1 MKAFL
6 TILIAAACVC
16 AFTAPAVLAQEKPA
30 GTLGETDARVPELE
44 AFHKTIYKL
53 WHTAWPKQDIA
64 MLTGL
69 LPDIKAGAATVAG
82 AKLPGIL
89 QDKKDAWA
97 KGVQGLQTTVEAY
110 EAAVVAKDSA
120 AILDQAEELHSQYET
135 LVRTIRPPMK
145 EINAFHTELYM
156 LYHHYGP
163 AFDLPNITTTVGA
176 MKEKMTALNT
186 ATLPSRYA
194 SRQEAFTAARGN
206 LSTAVDK
213 LQEAVKTGKKEP
225 ITAAI
230 ESVHYN
236 YVALEKVFE

>member
-16 AFTAPAVLAQEKPA
+16 ACPAPTLFAQEKPA
-30 GTLGETDARVPELE
+30 VAPGETDARVPELE

-53 WHTAWPKQDIA
+53 WHTAWPTQDIA

-69 LPDIKAGAATVAG
+69 LPDIKAGAAAVAG

-89 QDKKDAWA
+89 QDKKDPWA
-97 KGVQGLQTTVEAY
+97 KGVQGLQATVEAY

-120 AILDQAEELHSQYET
+120 AILDQAEELHSRYET

-145 EINAFHTELYM
+145 EIDAFHAELYM

-163 AFDLPNITTTVGA
+163 AFDLPKITTTVTA
-176 MKEKMTALNT
+176 MKEKMTALN
-186 ATLPSRYA
+186 AAALPSRHA
-194 SRQEAFTAARGN
+194 SRQEAFTAARGT

-213 LQEAVKTGKKEP
+213 LQEAVATGKKEP

-230 ESVHYN
+230 ESVHTA